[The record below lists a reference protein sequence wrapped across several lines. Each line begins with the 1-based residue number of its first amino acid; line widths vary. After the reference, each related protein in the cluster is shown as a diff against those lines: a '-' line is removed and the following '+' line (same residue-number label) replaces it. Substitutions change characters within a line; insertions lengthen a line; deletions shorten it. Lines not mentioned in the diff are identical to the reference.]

1 MTWFSQIRAKLS
13 RSPSTGGYE
22 DTLGAE
28 WAAVTARARRDMEA
42 RRRSLAPLRSIVA
55 DISAALLDAD
65 PIGLRESPDAPDDE
79 YDPEAETIVARL
91 SELKRLP
98 TQTDLLRVV
107 HQEFVHWFGDV
118 AGAEERYV
126 AVAARIYTLWLE
138 FLLSDA

>member
-1 MTWFSQIRAKLS
+1 
-13 RSPSTGGYE
+13 
-22 DTLGAE
+22 
-28 WAAVTARARRDMEA
+28 
-42 RRRSLAPLRSIVA
+42 
-55 DISAALLDAD
+55 LLDAD